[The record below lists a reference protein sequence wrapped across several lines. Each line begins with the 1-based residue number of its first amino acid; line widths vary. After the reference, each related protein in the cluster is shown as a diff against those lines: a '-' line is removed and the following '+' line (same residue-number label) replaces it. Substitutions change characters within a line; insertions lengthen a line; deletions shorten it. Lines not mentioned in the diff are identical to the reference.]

1 MLKFLFVRCR
11 RRNLRTTQPVET
23 ASGDKTAA
31 ATGQENSGNDDT
43 AADTTLPVLARKG
56 LKVVAKRGRDTPYS
70 GGRNSLM
77 KTSKLVANTVAVG
90 AVRSKVSSKVKNSV
104 AIVRKKQQDA
114 REEVNNKN
122 GNAKRVN
129 LRTRSLGNIDDT
141 KSEDPE
147 TVKLQEELEKAQKS
161 LDDSILK
168 LKVRAIEIALS
179 SAFIVTK

>member
-90 AVRSKVSSKVKNSV
+90 AVRSKASSKVKKSV

-122 GNAKRVN
+122 GKRVN